1 MAMIHLEPQTA
12 QMFSRALGALKPPP
26 NLTLSQWA
34 DNYRRLSAEASAA
47 QGRWNTDNAPF
58 QREIMDAI
66 GDVHIRK
73 VVAMMCAQSGKTD
86 GLILNTIGYYM
97 SYYPAPIM
105 IVQPTVNLGE
115 SFSKDR
121 LATMIRDTPVLRGLV
136 DNKSRYSGNTI
147 MKKNFAGGQL
157 TIVGANAPTDLRGR
171 PIKVLLA
178 DEVDA
183 YKASAGKEGDPVML
197 AEQRQTTYINSGG
210 GDVFAAQAIGNMLER
225 NAATVTAHI
234 DGLCASAATIVACH
248 ADKVVAAADGSYM
261 VHPVSMGVCD
271 YLTAED
277 MKNCLKALETIRSS
291 IIALYAKKSG
301 KTEDECAKWMDETNW
316 WTATEAKEK
325 GFVDEV
331 DDDAEDSVVENR
343 NGVLFVNSISM
354 NTPFNEAPNFVRSRV
369 TEKPVN
375 RPENMN
381 PAEKPERNDHGGVK
395 DMDIKTTDDLR
406 KAYPDL
412 VANIENEATTA
423 ERTRIQEIENATLP
437 GAEDQANEAK
447 FTKPVDS
454 ASFAKAVI
462 ASMKAKQQEQSKKY
476 LKNAKEAAE
485 NSNANSIDNTPPA
498 NPEAEDEES
507 KAFMNAIRKANGVK

>member
-1 MAMIHLEPQTA
+1 MGKANSQTNPKSTNNKFWQFRNLA
-12 QMFSRALGALKPPP
+12 DDDQKAELLLYGDISERSWWEDAATPKRFADDLAALGDVK
-26 NLTLSQWA
+26 
-34 DNYRRLSAEASAA
+34 
-47 QGRWNTDNAPF
+47 
-58 QREIMDAI
+58 EI
-66 GDVHIRK
+66 
-73 VVAMMCAQSGKTD
+73 
-86 GLILNTIGYYM
+86 
-97 SYYPAPIM
+97 
-105 IVQPTVNLGE
+105 TV
-115 SFSKDR
+115 
-121 LATMIRDTPVLRGLV
+121 
-136 DNKSRYSGNTI
+136 
-147 MKKNFAGGQL
+147 
-157 TIVGANAPTDLRGR
+157 
-171 PIKVLLA
+171 
-178 DEVDA
+178 
-183 YKASAGKEGDPVML
+183 
-197 AEQRQTTYINSGG
+197 YINSGG

-291 IIALYAKKSG
+291 IITLYAKKSG

-316 WTATEAKEK
+316 WTATEAQEK

-381 PAEKPERNDHGGVK
+381 PAEKPERNDHGEVK
-395 DMDIKTTDDLR
+395 NMDIKTTDDLR

-412 VANIENEATTA
+412 VATIENEAITA

-462 ASMKAKQQEQSKKY
+462 ASMKAKQQEQSKNY
-476 LKNAKEAAE
+476 LNSAKAAAE

-507 KAFMNAIRKANGVK
+507 KAFMNAIRIPGNWLKKQYHSAAFRGTMKLYWSRCCGQMGASGQTGRGKEARKNHAGNDHCSHCNSTGRRRHCRRAALRCGELSHSSPGVPPGQRRKKGGGCQRLHRHVRHIPGRGRSL

>member
-1 MAMIHLEPQTA
+1 
-12 QMFSRALGALKPPP
+12 
-26 NLTLSQWA
+26 
-34 DNYRRLSAEASAA
+34 
-47 QGRWNTDNAPF
+47 
-58 QREIMDAI
+58 
-66 GDVHIRK
+66 
-73 VVAMMCAQSGKTD
+73 
-86 GLILNTIGYYM
+86 
-97 SYYPAPIM
+97 
-105 IVQPTVNLGE
+105 
-115 SFSKDR
+115 
-121 LATMIRDTPVLRGLV
+121 
-136 DNKSRYSGNTI
+136 
-147 MKKNFAGGQL
+147 
-157 TIVGANAPTDLRGR
+157 
-171 PIKVLLA
+171 
-178 DEVDA
+178 
-183 YKASAGKEGDPVML
+183 
-197 AEQRQTTYINSGG
+197 
-210 GDVFAAQAIGNMLER
+210 
-225 NAATVTAHI
+225 
-234 DGLCASAATIVACH
+234 
-248 ADKVVAAADGSYM
+248 
-261 VHPVSMGVCD
+261 
-271 YLTAED
+271 

-291 IIALYAKKSG
+291 IITLYAKKSG

-369 TEKPVN
+369 TDN
-375 RPENMN
+375 TATRTENMN
-381 PAEKPERNDHGGVK
+381 PAEKPERNDHGEVK

-412 VANIENEATTA
+412 VATIENEAITA